1 MIFRAPLGR
10 NSPAIA
16 RYEQCDAEG
25 LGGRA
30 DVAAV
35 EPSLGVESLGSVFG
49 ILQVQ
54 YIRDFVHY

>member
-1 MIFRAPLGR
+1 MGR
-10 NSPAIA
+10 NSPVIA
-16 RYEQCDAEG
+16 RYEQCEAEG

-35 EPSLGVESLGSVFG
+35 EPALGVESLGSVFG

-54 YIRDFVHY
+54 YIRDFVNY